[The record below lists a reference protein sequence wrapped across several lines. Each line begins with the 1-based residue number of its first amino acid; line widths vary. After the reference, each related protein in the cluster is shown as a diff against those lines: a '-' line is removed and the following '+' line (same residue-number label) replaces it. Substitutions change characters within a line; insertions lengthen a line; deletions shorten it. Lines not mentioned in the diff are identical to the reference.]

1 MLDYKVINNFLP
13 KKIHKKILQTMTAGN
28 FQWYYCDSGG
38 NQKDKER
45 YYFVHIF
52 KSDKVNSD
60 FWNPVIVPVLEK
72 FKPKE
77 IFRVRGNLTPREN
90 KNYQTAN
97 HKDENFKHMVAIYYV
112 NTNNGYTLI
121 EDKIKVPSVANSCL
135 FFNGNYKHR
144 AVSQTD
150 TKTRIIINITYL

>member
-13 KKIHKKILQTMTAGN
+13 KEIHKKILQTMTAGN

-60 FWNPVIVPVLEK
+60 FWISSTGK
-72 FKPKE
+72 THKQGCRYYGQGKG
-77 IFRVRGNLTPREN
+77 RYAKKASGN
-90 KNYQTAN
+90 
-97 HKDENFKHMVAIYYV
+97 D
-112 NTNNGYTLI
+112 
-121 EDKIKVPSVANSCL
+121 C
-135 FFNGNYKHR
+135 
-144 AVSQTD
+144 
-150 TKTRIIINITYL
+150 RICGGAR